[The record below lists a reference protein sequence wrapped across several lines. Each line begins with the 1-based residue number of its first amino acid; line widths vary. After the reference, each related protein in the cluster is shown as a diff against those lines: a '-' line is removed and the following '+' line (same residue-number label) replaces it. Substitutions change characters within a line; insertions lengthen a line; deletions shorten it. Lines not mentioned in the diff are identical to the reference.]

1 MHAASLTSHMA
12 SLSLDSDPLRLCSTH
27 SPPCGSWSS
36 SSLAV
41 YCQVDSRLILVTSI
55 HRAPAAPDAVP
66 PRGRDKA
73 LHLVERD
80 GDVSPLPQVQ
90 DPACFLGS
98 LRIKGDLGSLA
109 KHGAGMSQTPYE
121 RGSASSP
128 HCAEQETGPEGSGG
142 SPGPVKDQGRSAN
155 GGLSLQKPFWP
166 WQWPAPSISL
176 VTGSKQESLRQLCRL
191 TMCTSTS

>member
-12 SLSLDSDPLRLCSTH
+12 SLSLDSDPLHLCSTR
-27 SPPCGSWSS
+27 SPPCGSWSP
-36 SSLAV
+36 SSLTV
-41 YCQVDSRLILVTSI
+41 YCQVDSRLIPVTSI
-55 HRAPAAPDAVP
+55 HQAPAAPDTFP

-80 GDVSPLPQVQ
+80 GDVSPLSQVQ
-90 DPACFLGS
+90 DPACLSGS

-121 RGSASSP
+121 WGSASSP

-142 SPGPVKDQGRSAN
+142 SPGPMKDQGRSAN
-155 GGLSLQKPFWP
+155 GGLSLQKPSGPGSGQHPASP
-166 WQWPAPSISL
+166 W
-176 VTGSKQESLRQLCRL
+176 
-191 TMCTSTS
+191 